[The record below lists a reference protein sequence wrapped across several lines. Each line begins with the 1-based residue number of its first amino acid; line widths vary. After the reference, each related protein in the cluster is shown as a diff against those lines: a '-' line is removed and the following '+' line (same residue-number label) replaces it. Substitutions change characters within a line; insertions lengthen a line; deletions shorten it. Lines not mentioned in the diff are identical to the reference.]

1 MMLRFLFF
9 VFALFASPTLAGYH
23 DAFDQGIDQ
32 YAKKQGF
39 ENFND
44 YLAKRT
50 ACAILIIDSQNT
62 KTEQKV
68 DKAKLLNVS
77 PPEGYHWMTEQGLY
91 SLMKTPDSGYGQHP
105 NSSEVAKIPLFP
117 NFLSKSETLSQSSD
131 NNENPTFLEVDPP
144 MGYHWMSSGS
154 SYLLMKNPP
163 SGYAPHSGYGYD
175 SSLTLKFAIFSKNK
189 LKNTDDS
196 SYASKKQDKVN
207 EATALIFD
215 KLENQN
221 NSGIDK
227 LFANIDKKKWSSNKC
242 GFRMFVEI
250 NLLSDLLETSLTG
263 SKAKNSSAKMKP
275 PKKNYGYGY

>member
-1 MMLRFLFF
+1 
-9 VFALFASPTLAGYH
+9 
-23 DAFDQGIDQ
+23 
-32 YAKKQGF
+32 
-39 ENFND
+39 
-44 YLAKRT
+44 
-50 ACAILIIDSQNT
+50 
-62 KTEQKV
+62 
-68 DKAKLLNVS
+68 
-77 PPEGYHWMTEQGLY
+77 
-91 SLMKTPDSGYGQHP
+91 MKTPDSGYRQHP

-117 NFLSKSETLSQSSD
+117 NFLSKSETLYQSSD
-131 NNENPTFLEVDPP
+131 DNETLTFVEVDPP

-175 SSLTLKFAIFSKNK
+175 SSLILKFAIFSTNK

-215 KLENQN
+215 KLANQN

-275 PKKNYGYGY
+275 PKNNYGYGY

>member
-1 MMLRFLFF
+1 MLRFLFF
-9 VFALFASPTLAGYH
+9 VFTLSASPTFAGYH
-23 DAFDQGIDQ
+23 DAFDQGIYQ

-68 DKAKLLNVS
+68 DKAKLLNVF

-117 NFLSKSETLSQSSD
+117 NFLSKSETLYQSSD

-163 SGYAPHSGYGYD
+163 SGYARHSGYGYD
-175 SSLTLKFAIFSKNK
+175 SSHTLKFAIFSKNK
-189 LKNTDDS
+189 FKNTDDS

>member
-1 MMLRFLFF
+1 MLRFLFF
-9 VFALFASPTLAGYH
+9 VFTLSASPTFAGYH

-68 DKAKLLNVS
+68 DKAKLLNVF

-189 LKNTDDS
+189 FKNTDDS

-207 EATALIFD
+207 EATALILD
-215 KLENQN
+215 KLESVYS
-221 NSGIDK
+221 SGIDK

>member
-1 MMLRFLFF
+1 MLRFLFF
-9 VFALFASPTLAGYH
+9 VFALSSSPTVAGYH

-50 ACAILIIDSQNT
+50 ACAVLIIDTQNT
-62 KTEQKV
+62 KTEQKI
-68 DKAKLLNVS
+68 DNAKLLNVS

-117 NFLSKSETLSQSSD
+117 NFLSKSETLFQSSN
-131 NNENPTFLEVDPP
+131 NNETPTFLGVDPP
-144 MGYHWMSSGS
+144 MGYHWMSNGS

-175 SSLTLKFAIFSKNK
+175 SSLTLKFAIFSTNK
-189 LKNTDDS
+189 LKNTDDY
-196 SYASKKQDKVN
+196 SYSSKKQHNVN
-207 EATALIFD
+207 EATD
-215 KLENQN
+215 
-221 NSGIDK
+221 
-227 LFANIDKKKWSSNKC
+227 
-242 GFRMFVEI
+242 
-250 NLLSDLLETSLTG
+250 
-263 SKAKNSSAKMKP
+263 
-275 PKKNYGYGY
+275 

>member
-1 MMLRFLFF
+1 MLRFLFF
-9 VFALFASPTLAGYH
+9 VFTLSASPTFAGYH

-105 NSSEVAKIPLFP
+105 NSSEVVKIPLFP
-117 NFLSKSETLSQSSD
+117 NFLSKSETLSQSSGD
-131 NNENPTFLEVDPP
+131 NETPTFLEVDPP

>member
-1 MMLRFLFF
+1 MLRFLFF
-9 VFALFASPTLAGYH
+9 VFTLSASPTFAGYH

-68 DKAKLLNVS
+68 DKAKLLNVY

-105 NSSEVAKIPLFP
+105 NSSKVAKIPLFP

>member
-1 MMLRFLFF
+1 MLRFLFF
-9 VFALFASPTLAGYH
+9 VFTLSASPTLAGYH

-77 PPEGYHWMTEQGLY
+77 PPEGYHWMTQQGLY
-91 SLMKTPDSGYGQHP
+91 SLMKIPDSGYGQHP

-117 NFLSKSETLSQSSD
+117 NFLSKSETLSQSSGD
-131 NNENPTFLEVDPP
+131 NENPTFLEVDPP

-175 SSLTLKFAIFSKNK
+175 SSLTLKFAIFSTNK

-196 SYASKKQDKVN
+196 SYALKKQDKVN

-263 SKAKNSSAKMKP
+263 SKAKNSSSKMKP

>member
-1 MMLRFLFF
+1 MLGFLFF
-9 VFALFASPTLAGYH
+9 VFVLSASPAVAGYH

-44 YLAKRT
+44 YLTKRT
-50 ACAILIIDSQNT
+50 ACAVLIIDSQNT

-131 NNENPTFLEVDPP
+131 DNETTTFLEVDPP
-144 MGYHWMSSGS
+144 VGYHWMSSGS

-163 SGYAPHSGYGYD
+163 SGYASHSGYGYD

-207 EATALIFD
+207 EAKALIFD

-227 LFANIDKKKWSSNKC
+227 LFSKIDKKKWSSNKC

>member
-1 MMLRFLFF
+1 MLRFLFF
-9 VFALFASPTLAGYH
+9 VFTLSASPTFAGYH

-189 LKNTDDS
+189 FKNTDDS

-207 EATALIFD
+207 EARALIFD

>member
-1 MMLRFLFF
+1 MLRFLFF

-50 ACAILIIDSQNT
+50 ACATLIIDSQNT

-77 PPEGYHWMTEQGLY
+77 PPEGYHWMTQQGLY
-91 SLMKTPDSGYGQHP
+91 SLMKTPDSGYGQQP

-117 NFLSKSETLSQSSD
+117 NFLSKSETLSQSSGD
-131 NNENPTFLEVDPP
+131 NETPTFLEVDPP

-175 SSLTLKFAIFSKNK
+175 SSLTLKFAIFSTNK

>member
-1 MMLRFLFF
+1 MLRFLFF
-9 VFALFASPTLAGYH
+9 VFALSASPIVAGYH

-32 YAKKQGF
+32 YAKKHGF

-50 ACAILIIDSQNT
+50 VCAVLIIDSQNT

-68 DKAKLLNVS
+68 DNAKLLNVS

-117 NFLSKSETLSQSSD
+117 NFLSKSETLSQSSGD
-131 NNENPTFLEVDPP
+131 NENPTFLEVDPP
-144 MGYHWMSSGS
+144 MGHHWMSSGS

-175 SSLTLKFAIFSKNK
+175 SSLTLKFVIFSTNK

-196 SYASKKQDKVN
+196 RYALKKQDKVN

-263 SKAKNSSAKMKP
+263 SKAKNSSTKMKP

>member
-1 MMLRFLFF
+1 MLRFLFF
-9 VFALFASPTLAGYH
+9 VFTLSASPTFAGYH

-68 DKAKLLNVS
+68 DKAKLLNVF

-91 SLMKTPDSGYGQHP
+91 SLMKTPDSGYRQHP